1 MHKPIRFLLLLL
13 PLISLFNCNS
23 TEKNKKQAPVK
34 TTSEVITK
42 KTNLLTDITPIF
54 KDGDV
59 NAVIE
64 IPAGTV
70 DKWELDKTTGEV
82 KWEMVNNKPRVVNYI
97 GYPGN
102 YGMIPQTLLDK
113 KHGGDGDPLDIIVLG
128 PPAERG
134 TQLKSKIIGVLYLS
148 DGGEQDDKLIAVSSN
163 STLYQV
169 NSIEELNS
177 EFQGIT
183 TIIDIWFTNYK
194 GPGKL
199 NSNGFGD
206 KTEATK
212 ILNDALKQYKV
223 QR

>member
-1 MHKPIRFLLLLL
+1 MHKPIRFLFFLVTLTVL
-13 PLISLFNCNS
+13 SNCNS
-23 TEKNKKQAPVK
+23 EEKNKKQVPVK
-34 TTSEVITK
+34 PTSEESTK

-82 KWEMVNNKPRVVNYI
+82 TWEMVNNTPKVVNYL

-102 YGMIPQTLLDK
+102 YGMIPRTLLDK
-113 KHGGDGDPLDIIVLG
+113 ENGGDGDPLDILVLG
-128 PPAERG
+128 PPVERG
-134 TQLKSKIIGVLYLS
+134 SLLKSKIIGVLYLS
-148 DGGEQDDKLIAVSSN
+148 DGGEQDDKLIAVSSH
-163 STLYQV
+163 SALYQV
-169 NSIEELNS
+169 NSIEELNN

-199 NSNGFGD
+199 KSNGFGD
-206 KTEATK
+206 KAEATR
-212 ILNDALKQYKV
+212 ILNVAMNQYKAKE
-223 QR
+223 